1 MFFNRGI
8 LQIYSSAAVLLVNWT
23 FIFYILDFFYS
34 FNDFSSS
41 SLYIL
46 DIYTPIYIYV
56 GVHHRETW

>member
-8 LQIYSSAAVLLVNWT
+8 LQIYSSEAVLLVNWT
-23 FIFYILDFFYS
+23 FIF
-34 FNDFSSS
+34 
-41 SLYIL
+41 YIL